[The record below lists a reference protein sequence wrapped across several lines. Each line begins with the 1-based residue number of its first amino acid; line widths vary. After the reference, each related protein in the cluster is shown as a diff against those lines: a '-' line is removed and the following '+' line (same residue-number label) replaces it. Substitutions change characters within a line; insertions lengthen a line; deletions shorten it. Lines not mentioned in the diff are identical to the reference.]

1 MKTMFNDSRIVSIAF
16 ALATTMV
23 ACIPP
28 SLPAAT
34 QPTLLITTPSA
45 TVIPLKTSSI
55 PIPTSSPE
63 PGSRVI
69 HLRDALPEGVC
80 ALPTIII
87 PTPAPTPQS
96 LYDVDPSTG
105 LHVTGK
111 AVAINL
117 ETYRLLVMGKV
128 NHPLNLSYDE
138 LRCMPKVEA
147 KYALVC
153 PGVFRD
159 TATWAGTP
167 LDYVLKLAGI
177 QLGANTLELVGADGY
192 NADIEI
198 ETALAANGF
207 LAYEWEGETLPILH
221 GFPVRAVF
229 PGVEGNKWVKWL
241 VKIEVY

>member
-1 MKTMFNDSRIVSIAF
+1 MVNDCKIVSIVLT
-16 ALATTMV
+16 LATIMV

-28 SLPAAT
+28 RLSAAT
-34 QPTLLITTPSA
+34 QPTLLIPTPSA
-45 TVIPLKTSSI
+45 TVIPLKSLSI
-55 PIPTSSPE
+55 PTPTSSPE
-63 PGSRVI
+63 PGSSVI

-96 LYDVDPSTG
+96 LYDVDPFTG

-111 AVAINL
+111 AVAINM
-117 ETYRLLVMGKV
+117 ETYRLSVVGKV
-128 NHPLNLSYDE
+128 NHTLNLSYDE

-147 KYALVC
+147 KYVLVC

-167 LDYVLKLAGI
+167 LDSVLKLAGI
-177 QLGANTLELVGADGY
+177 QFGAKTLELVGADGY
-192 NADIEI
+192 NADIKI

-229 PGVEGNKWVKWL
+229 PGVVGNKWVKWL